1 MKNGNP
7 TQNLEKIE
15 IHLALI
21 HYPFL
26 KIQLKQIKI
35 KIQNN
40 KY

>member
-7 TQNLEKIE
+7 AQDMEKIE

-21 HYPFL
+21 HYPYL

-35 KIQNN
+35 KTKNN